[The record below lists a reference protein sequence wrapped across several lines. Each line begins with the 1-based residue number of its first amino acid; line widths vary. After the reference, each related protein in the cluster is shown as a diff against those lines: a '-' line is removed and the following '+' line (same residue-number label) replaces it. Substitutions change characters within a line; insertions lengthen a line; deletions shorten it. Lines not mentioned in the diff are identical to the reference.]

1 MMKLIF
7 ADKLESFLQIDT
19 MILFGDGQAFP

>member
-7 ADKLESFLQIDT
+7 ADKHESILQIDT
-19 MILFGDGQAFP
+19 MILFGDGQAFT

>member
-7 ADKLESFLQIDT
+7 ADKRESFLQIDT

>member
-1 MMKLIF
+1 MMKLVF
-7 ADKLESFLQIDT
+7 ADKHESFVQIDT